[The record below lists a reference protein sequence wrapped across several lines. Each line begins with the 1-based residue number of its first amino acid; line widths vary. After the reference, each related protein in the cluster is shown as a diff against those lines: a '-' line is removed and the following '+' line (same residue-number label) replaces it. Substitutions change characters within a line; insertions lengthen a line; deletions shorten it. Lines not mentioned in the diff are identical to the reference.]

1 MVREETLQTINAIPS
16 LDSLLEQSKRALAP
30 YAKEVKFAFLFGSYA
45 SGTADNWSD
54 LDVGI
59 YFSPDVSDEKRT
71 EIRFALMDALEPL
84 ETQVGYLDD
93 EDMSPEI
100 FIAAAEGIPIAMND
114 VDAYNEALMKK
125 IHALEEMKLI
135 GLIG

>member
-1 MVREETLQTINAIPS
+1 MVREETLQMINAIPS
-16 LDSLLEQSKRALAP
+16 LDSLLEESKKVLAP

-45 SGTADNWSD
+45 AGTADNWSD

-59 YFSPDVSDEKRT
+59 YFSPEVSDEKRT

-84 ETQVGYLDD
+84 ETQIGYLDD
-93 EDMSPEI
+93 EDMAPEI
-100 FIAAAEGIPIAMND
+100 FIAASEGVPIAMND
-114 VDAYNEALMKK
+114 VEAYNEALMKK